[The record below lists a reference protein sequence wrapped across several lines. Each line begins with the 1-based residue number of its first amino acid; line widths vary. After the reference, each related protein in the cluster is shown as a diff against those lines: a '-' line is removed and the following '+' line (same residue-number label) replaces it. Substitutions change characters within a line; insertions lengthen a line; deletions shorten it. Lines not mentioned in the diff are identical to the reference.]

1 MKRFAKAVS
10 AAVCTALLFGAAAC
24 SPGES
29 GEVYEPYDYT
39 VRHQS
44 IDDVLRFY
52 SSDNRLD
59 AFMNEYFERHMR
71 YDEDLRIHTF
81 PVGGGQPVWKEWESM
96 IGSFW
101 DASPANL
108 GDYYATNRWIR
119 DWLAL
124 DYMSVQ
130 DRQGYIS
137 TSTGITTDDWGQGWS
152 FPSYRHSRGGGYG
165 EEFASDTAGWGGL
178 PLPTGNAAGA
188 APGRNFHRIPPA
200 GRARAIPSFR
210 SRRAAPT
217 ATRSR
222 AARKGI

>member
-1 MKRFAKAVS
+1 MKRFDKAVS
-10 AAVCTALLFGAAAC
+10 AAVCAALLFGAAAC
-24 SPGES
+24 SPGGS

-137 TSTGITTDDWGQGWS
+137 TSTGITTDD
-152 FPSYRHSRGGGYG
+152 
-165 EEFASDTAGWGGL
+165 
-178 PLPTGNAAGA
+178 
-188 APGRNFHRIPPA
+188 A
-200 GRARAIPSFR
+200 GRAKTAPPFLSP
-210 SRRAAPT
+210 RAAPT
-217 ATRSR
+217 ETRSR
-222 AARKGI
+222 VAQRGI